1 LYALGVA
8 SLIAAA
14 AGFLTR
20 NRRGDDTPGGHPAP
34 RNAH

>member
-1 LYALGVA
+1 LGVA

-20 NRRGDDTPGGHPAP
+20 NRRVNRDALPESLHSK
-34 RNAH
+34 AH